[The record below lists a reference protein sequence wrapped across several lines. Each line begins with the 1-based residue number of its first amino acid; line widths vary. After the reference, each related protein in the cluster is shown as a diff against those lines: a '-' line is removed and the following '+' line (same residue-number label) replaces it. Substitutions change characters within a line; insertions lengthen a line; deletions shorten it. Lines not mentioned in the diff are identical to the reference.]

1 MHILRRHAECT
12 RNYEVLNTVTNLHHE
27 QGSQRHLL
35 AASIAVPVTP
45 TFNFCKARV
54 DSKIVVNVKC
64 CMHLVLQE
72 FLEAYKGVDFTKSP
86 EKYFKYSVK
95 DVQAMLLETFA
106 R

>member
-1 MHILRRHAECT
+1 M
-12 RNYEVLNTVTNLHHE
+12 
-27 QGSQRHLL
+27 
-35 AASIAVPVTP
+35 TP
-45 TFNFCKARV
+45 TINLREANV
-54 DSKIVVNVKC
+54 GSHVSVNVKC

-95 DVQAMLLETFA
+95 DIQAMLLETFA

>member
-1 MHILRRHAECT
+1 MLKA
-12 RNYEVLNTVTNLHHE
+12 VTNIHHE
-27 QGSQRHLL
+27 VGSKGHLL
-35 AASIAVPVTP
+35 AASSAGDDGFGPVRFTIS
-45 TFNFCKARV
+45 FCEARV
-54 DSKIVVNVKC
+54 GTKFSMNVKC

-95 DVQAMLLETFA
+95 DIQAMLLETFA

>member
-1 MHILRRHAECT
+1 MLKA
-12 RNYEVLNTVTNLHHE
+12 VTNIQHE
-27 QGSQRHLL
+27 VGSKGHLL
-35 AASIAVPVTP
+35 AASSAGDDDFGLVRSTIS
-45 TFNFCKARV
+45 FSEARV
-54 DSKIVVNVKC
+54 GTKFSMNGKC

-95 DVQAMLLETFA
+95 DIQAMLLETFA